1 MKEQA
6 PTAPEVITGSF
17 SIYSSSAHVLIDPG
31 SNCSFISHDFASRV
45 HASIEPLG
53 HDLCVYM
60 PTGGVIL
67 VNTVVRSCPI
77 VVEGVTLYA
86 DLVVINLREFDVIL
100 GMNWLASNH
109 ALVDCQTK
117 EVVVE
122 INGQMKTVIV
132 GERKVIQ
139 NYLISAVTAFNLI
152 KEGCETYLASVYDTT
167 KVSPGVLEV
176 PVVREFSDVFPEE
189 LPGLPPHREVDFGI
203 ETIPGAA
210 PISIAPYKMAPSELK
225 ELKKQLEELLD
236 KGFIRP
242 SISPWGAP
250 VLFVKKKDG
259 SMRLCVDYGQLNQI
273 TIKNKYPLPR
283 IDDLLDQLKGA
294 TVFSK
299 IDLRSGYWQLRIEE
313 GSIPKTAFR
322 TRYGHYEFV
331 VMPFGLTNAPAA
343 FMSLMNKTLQPFLD
357 QFVIVFIDDILIYS
371 RSPKEHE
378 QHLWTV
384 LQILREKQLYAK
396 FSKCEFLMEE
406 IAFLGHV
413 VSKEGSFEE
422 LKKRLTSAPVL
433 ALPSGDGGYVVYTD
447 ASRQGLGCVLMQHGK
462 VIAYASRQ
470 LRPHGMNYPTHDL
483 KLAAIKELNLRQRRW
498 IELLKD
504 YDCTIDY
511 HPGKANIIAD
521 ALSRKTV
528 DQLAGMICYNV
539 EYLTALR
546 AMNVHFS
553 VGGDLLLAT
562 MQVKPSLKDKIKD
575 AQDKDPYL
583 QKMKTKVQEGKND
596 QFVIHNDGTLLNGK
610 RMCVPNVEEL
620 RTKIMYE
627 AHYAP
632 YAMHPGSTKMYR
644 DLRPYYWWPA
654 MKKDVAEFVA
664 RCLTCQ
670 QVKAKHQ
677 APIGKLHPVSIPEW
691 KWKKITMDFVIG
703 LPRTFRKHDV
713 VWVIVDRLP
722 KSAHFLPIRQ
732 NDSSD
737 KLAELYVSE
746 IVRLHGIPSS
756 IVFDRDPRLLL
767 IYGETCTEP

>member
-1 MKEQA
+1 
-6 PTAPEVITGSF
+6 
-17 SIYSSSAHVLIDPG
+17 
-31 SNCSFISHDFASRV
+31 
-45 HASIEPLG
+45 
-53 HDLCVYM
+53 
-60 PTGGVIL
+60 
-67 VNTVVRSCPI
+67 
-77 VVEGVTLYA
+77 
-86 DLVVINLREFDVIL
+86 
-100 GMNWLASNH
+100 
-109 ALVDCQTK
+109 
-117 EVVVE
+117 
-122 INGQMKTVIV
+122 
-132 GERKVIQ
+132 
-139 NYLISAVTAFNLI
+139 
-152 KEGCETYLASVYDTT
+152 
-167 KVSPGVLEV
+167 
-176 PVVREFSDVFPEE
+176 
-189 LPGLPPHREVDFGI
+189 
-203 ETIPGAA
+203 
-210 PISIAPYKMAPSELK
+210 MAPSELK

-259 SMRLCVDYGQLNQI
+259 SMRLCIDYRQLNQI

-313 GSIPKTAFR
+313 GSISKTAFR

-378 QHLWTV
+378 QHLRTV

-396 FSKCEFLMEE
+396 FSKCEFWMEK

-413 VSKEGSFEE
+413 VSKEGVQPDPTKVRAILEWEPPKNVSEVRSFLGLAGYYRRFIKDFSVVAKPLTNLLKKNTPFNWNDRCAQSFEE
-422 LKKRLTSAPVL
+422 LKRRLTSAPIL

-470 LRPHGMNYPTHDL
+470 LRPHEMNYPTHDL
-483 KLAAIKELNLRQRRW
+483 ELAAIVHALKIWRHYLW

-511 HPGKANIIAD
+511 HPGKANIVAD

-583 QKMKTKVQEGKND
+583 QKMKTKYQDVSGLE
-596 QFVIHNDGTLLNGK
+596 TLL
-610 RMCVPNVEEL
+610 L
-620 RTKIMYE
+620 
-627 AHYAP
+627 
-632 YAMHPGSTKMYR
+632 
-644 DLRPYYWWPA
+644 WPT

-664 RCLTCQ
+664 KCLTCQ
-670 QVKAKHQ
+670 QVKAEHQ
-677 APIGKLHPVSIPEW
+677 APAGKLHPLSIPEW
-691 KWKKITMDFVIG
+691 KWEKITMNFVIG
-703 LPRTFRKHDV
+703 LPRTFRKHDA
-713 VWVIVDRLP
+713 VWVIVDRLT
-722 KSAHFLPIRQ
+722 KSAHFLPIYQ
-732 NDSSD
+732 NDSLD
-737 KLAELYVSE
+737 KLAELYISE
-746 IVRLHGIPSS
+746 IVRLHGIPTS
-756 IVFDRDPRLLL
+756 IVSDRDPRFTSHFWGSLHKALGTKLHFSTAFHPQTDGQSERTIQTLEDMMRACVIEFRGNWDDHLPL
-767 IYGETCTEP
+767 IEFAFGMAPYEALYGRKCRSPICWDIEGLRQFEGPELVQETVDKIQTVKQCLKAAQDRQKSYIDKHRREMEYEVGEKVFLRVSPWRGILRFGKKEKLSPRYIGPYEILDESDH